1 MLLPSEKRK
10 GNKKMIDTLIKIYL
24 DYVNNYL
31 TIERMAE
38 DYGTS
43 ESQMQYMISMG
54 KYYHNKGV

>member
-10 GNKKMIDTLIKIYL
+10 GKKMIDTLIKIYL

>member
-1 MLLPSEKRK
+1 MLLPGEKRK
-10 GNKKMIDTLIKIYL
+10 GKKMIDTLIKIYL

>member
-1 MLLPSEKRK
+1 
-10 GNKKMIDTLIKIYL
+10 MIDTLIKIYL

-38 DYGTS
+38 DYGAS